1 MPPEGTAMR
10 RGVFFDRDASPGRIG
25 GGQRRWFRRFLRV
38 ATLVRPVGSILVK
51 ISETPVLA
59 VPQNRR
65 MIGE

>member
-1 MPPEGTAMR
+1 MTPEGTAMR

-25 GGQRRWFRRFLRV
+25 RGKAALIESIFAGGGAGPSCGEHF
-38 ATLVRPVGSILVK
+38 VK